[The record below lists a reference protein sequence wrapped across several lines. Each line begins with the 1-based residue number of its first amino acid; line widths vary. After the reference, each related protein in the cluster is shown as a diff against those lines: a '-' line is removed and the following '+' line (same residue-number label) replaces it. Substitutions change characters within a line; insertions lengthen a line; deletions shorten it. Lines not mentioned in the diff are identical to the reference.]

1 MFAWAGRALPSDS
14 LPSSVL
20 CFRAPGLQW
29 PVGCSSPP
37 QGGPSAVLSA
47 SCSVPGLPSAH
58 TSRAVAQGEAWSF
71 CAAVEAMFCCRVK
84 SLGFRVILAL
94 VLL

>member
-1 MFAWAGRALPSDS
+1 MFGWAGRGLPSDS

-20 CFRAPGLQW
+20 CFRAPGLLR

-47 SCSVPGLPSAH
+47 SCSGPGLPSAH
-58 TSRAVAQGEAWSF
+58 TSCGVAQGEAWSF
-71 CAAVEAMFCCRVK
+71 CTAVEAMFCCRVK
-84 SLGFRVILAL
+84 SLGFGVILAL
-94 VLL
+94 ALI